1 MTMTTNMGTAIVM
14 TPSLDTITT
23 MRTILTMTMTMTMT
37 MSSIMIMPVW
47 NPSLRATIIRS

>member
-1 MTMTTNMGTAIVM
+1 M

-37 MSSIMIMPVW
+37 MSMSSIMIMPVW
-47 NPSLRATIIRS
+47 NLSLRATIIRS